1 MFSATHPSAA
11 LDALGVP
18 YAADGAADGDGA
30 FAAAH
35 PLAGAQR
42 LAVAADGGRSLYWP
56 RGEAL
61 ASAGGVRGAYRF
73 GTIPIFGQV
82 LPDAAAERLV
92 RAAGPGFAPTDAVT
106 DADGARVASVWRG
119 ADGSVVL
126 PFDPDEVV
134 HTYVSEDYQA
144 VARGEGSQARSA
156 LARRAYYTLRPL
168 IPRPLQI
175 AMRRVHSRVRMR
187 STFPA
192 WPVEPCL
199 HDLLRAVLGLAA
211 EVAREPVPYLAAWPS
226 GRTSAVVLTHDVET
240 DVGYGCL
247 DLMMERERRAGFRSS
262 WNFVPERYAVSDERV
277 RALVADG
284 FEVGLHGLRHDG
296 RDLESLAT
304 LQKRLPAM
312 RSWAERWGAVGFR
325 SPATQRGYD
334 LIPVLGFDYD
344 SSYPDTDP
352 FEPQGGGCCS
362 YLPFFNRDTVEL
374 PITLPQDHTLFE
386 ILGHE
391 DETAWIEKLRY
402 LRQAGGMSLL
412 ITHPDYMRSD
422 ARLDAYSR
430 FLEQAGAETSTWRA
444 LPREVSAWWRRRA
457 ASRIERSGAGWVVT
471 GPAAADAVVALAAP
485 A

>member
-1 MFSATHPSAA
+1 MFRATHPSAV

-18 YAADGAADGDGA
+18 YAAGDAAAAGA
-30 FAAAH
+30 FVGAH
-35 PLAGAQR
+35 PLATSLR
-42 LAVAADGGRSLYWP
+42 LAVADDGGRCLYWP
-56 RGEAL
+56 RA
-61 ASAGGVRGAYRF
+61 AAGAVPDGTVLGAFRF
-73 GTIPIFGQV
+73 GTIPIFGRV
-82 LPDAAAERLV
+82 LPDAVAEGLV
-92 RAAGPGFAPTDAVT
+92 RGAGAGFAPTDAVT
-106 DADGARVASVWRG
+106 DAAGARVASVWRG
-119 ADGSVVL
+119 ADGSVLL
-126 PFDPDEVV
+126 PFDPDEVLR
-134 HTYVSEDYQA
+134 TYVSEDYHA
-144 VARGEGSQARSA
+144 VAQGRGSEATSA

-168 IPRPLQI
+168 IPRRLQI
-175 AMRRVHSRVRMR
+175 AMRRAHSRVRMR
-187 STFPA
+187 ATFPA

-211 EVAREPVPYLAAWPS
+211 EVARAPVPYLAPWPS

-240 DVGYGCL
+240 HVGYGCL

-262 WNFVPERYAVSDERV
+262 WNFVPERYAVEDERV

-312 RSWAERWGAVGFR
+312 RSWAQRWGAVGFR
-325 SPATQRGYD
+325 SPATQRGFD

-391 DETAWIEKLRY
+391 DETAWVEKLRY
-402 LRQAGGMSLL
+402 LRGAGGMALL

-422 ARLDAYSR
+422 VRLGAYSR
-430 FLEQAGAETSTWRA
+430 FLDEAGADPAMWRA

-457 ASRIERSGAGWVVT
+457 ASRIERSGGNWLVT
-471 GPAAADAVVALAAP
+471 GPAAGDAVVEVAVP